1 MRPLGSDR
9 TCRTLRAPTS
19 RVFWRESLASPKSP
33 RGARSRTS
41 GLSSTNRD
49 FMFSRSIRGRRAADA
64 EKPRRERDVA
74 VGILK
79 RESRPASVS
88 ASAGGSARPR
98 HSGHRDI
105 RGAQERAVPR
115 RHQGR
120 RVGFVPRAEEIQDI
134 ERATVNRHQ
143 PSLRRSRTSTVCLR
157 PRPQDG

>member
-1 MRPLGSDR
+1 M
-9 TCRTLRAPTS
+9 LRNRAASEMLP
-19 RVFWRESLASPKSP
+19 LAS
-33 RGARSRTS
+33 
-41 GLSSTNRD
+41 SSV
-49 FMFSRSIRGRRAADA
+49 SLG
-64 EKPRRERDVA
+64 
-74 VGILK
+74 
-79 RESRPASVS
+79 PASVS